1 MPILRHIQ
9 FSRPMY
15 EKDSWAIDPNKWR
28 TLLQYYCMWFTT
40 ENMFRGVHIFDG
52 DFSLTGRIL
61 NVETQ
66 DMKFHSWTGKV
77 DADES
82 FWYEEGKYGTYFLN
96 IIRLFY
102 EHGTPAY
109 EEVGESLDN
118 FIHLLSH
125 SLVQKDKICLFTD
138 FYSWTRTCLLL
149 FSN

>member
-1 MPILRHIQ
+1 M
-9 FSRPMY
+9 S
-15 EKDSWAIDPNKWR
+15 
-28 TLLQYYCMWFTT
+28 TLLLHKFKGSHAFQR
-40 ENMFRGVHIFDG
+40 N
-52 DFSLTGRIL
+52 FSFTGRIL

-109 EEVGESLDN
+109 EEVGELKAILVSL
-118 FIHLLSH
+118 
-125 SLVQKDKICLFTD
+125 
-138 FYSWTRTCLLL
+138 
-149 FSN
+149 

>member
-1 MPILRHIQ
+1 
-9 FSRPMY
+9 
-15 EKDSWAIDPNKWR
+15 
-28 TLLQYYCMWFTT
+28 
-40 ENMFRGVHIFDG
+40 MFRGVHIFDR
-52 DFSLTGRIL
+52 DLSHTGRIL

-109 EEVGESLDN
+109 EEVGESLAN

-125 SLVQKDKICLFTD
+125 SLAQKNKSVFFYD
-138 FYSWTRTCLLL
+138 FYLWT
-149 FSN
+149 

>member
-1 MPILRHIQ
+1 
-9 FSRPMY
+9 
-15 EKDSWAIDPNKWR
+15 
-28 TLLQYYCMWFTT
+28 
-40 ENMFRGVHIFDG
+40 MFRGVHIFDR
-52 DFSLTGRIL
+52 DLSHPGRIL

-102 EHGTPAY
+102 EHGTPGY
-109 EEVGESLDN
+109 EEVGESLAN

-125 SLVQKDKICLFTD
+125 SLAQKNKSVYFLD
-138 FYSWTRTCLLL
+138 FYLWT
-149 FSN
+149 